1 MRCAATNQRE
11 PCLQATPRAF
21 REREGGRKQGENFA
35 LTHIQDGGP
44 LARDQ
49 WVCIINNEGPL
60 KKRNFL
66 GEARTVHLI
75 KATSTKTRRV
85 ADPVLTSIKPG
96 TSPESNDLDQELA
109 VVPSVHP

>member
-49 WVCIINNEGPL
+49 WVCIINNEGAL
-60 KKRNFL
+60 KKKNFTTR
-66 GEARTVHLI
+66 GRT
-75 KATSTKTRRV
+75 TRFTRTNFF
-85 ADPVLTSIKPG
+85 LLSEILSKR
-96 TSPESNDLDQELA
+96 QERDRRE
-109 VVPSVHP
+109 